1 MCVIRSAVS
10 NAKMKTPLQYLVFF
24 DGERNFSGVAYTC
37 KKAAEQHRQQKHVIF
52 GQGRRCKES
61 IWSMIHQETI
71 KQELDACVEYI
82 IRSCRPFKPMFHVF
96 FCHQTASR
104 VQFYTLTHAVLVV
117 WRRFD
122 MHTWELS
129 IFRCFSRD
137 THTPELVGL
146 LSRFFVLCLF
156 LPFLYPISWFIC
168 LLPNPLRQTHAENHS
183 TASIYSIQQTASP
196 KNKTLTYAK
205 SIDN

>member
-37 KKAAEQHRQQKHVIF
+37 KKTAKQQKRVWIGPTMQRINLVYDPSRNHQV
-52 GQGRRCKES
+52 GARCMRRIYNKVLS
-61 IWSMIHQETI
+61 S
-71 KQELDACVEYI
+71 
-82 IRSCRPFKPMFHVF
+82 FHVF

-137 THTPELVGL
+137 THTHRSSLGFCRAFSSSVSFSL
-146 LSRFFVLCLF
+146 SFTLSRGLFVCCLILCV
-156 LPFLYPISWFIC
+156 
-168 LLPNPLRQTHAENHS
+168 RHMQKT
-183 TASIYSIQQTASP
+183 IQQHLFIRFSRRLHP
-196 KNKTLTYAK
+196 KIKH
-205 SIDN
+205 